1 MSARFFV
8 LTAALLGAISLAPL
22 SAAWAATDV
31 KVKGVYEI
39 SIAGWGLARATLD
52 MTYKN
57 DNYDADLLMVPK
69 GVARIVTAVRT
80 TVSADGT
87 LRGDTVLPSNYRVRA
102 TETSKPVAVDMTMRG
117 GKVTNVRVR
126 PQLKKIPGRIEVT
139 SAHKSGVVDPLSS
152 GLFRIKNPDGSDACN
167 STLRIFDGW
176 TRYDVRL
183 SFKGMRNVQTDGY
196 SGKVAVCAARWVP
209 VAGHRPGKK
218 EVEYLEQNR
227 DLEMAVVPI
236 PQAGIAIPYSVTI
249 GTPNGKIRIEPS
261 SLQISET
268 GV

>member
-1 MSARFFV
+1 MQAW
-8 LTAALLGAISLAPL
+8 ISLIAVALFGATPL
-22 SAAWAATDV
+22 ASAAAASADI

-39 SIAGWGLARATLD
+39 SIAGWGIARANLD

-57 DNYDADLLMVPK
+57 GRYDAELLMQPK

-80 TVSADGT
+80 FVAADGT
-87 LRGDTVLPSNYRVRA
+87 VRGQTVLPSNYKVRA
-102 TETSKPVAVDMTMRG
+102 TETKKPVAVDLKMNG
-117 GKVTNVRVR
+117 GRVTNVSVR
-126 PQLKKIPGRIEVT
+126 PKLKRLPGRIEVT
-139 SAHKSGVVDPLSS
+139 NAHKTGVVDPLSS
-152 GLFRIKNPDGSDACN
+152 GLLPIRSADGRDACN
-167 STLRIFDGW
+167 NTLRIFDGW

-183 SFKGMRNVQTDGY
+183 RFKGLRNVSTSGY

-209 VAGHRPGKK
+209 VSGHRPAKK
-218 EVEYLEQNR
+218 EVKYLAANT

-236 PQAGIAIPYSVTI
+236 PQAGVAIPYSVTI